1 MDFWRWILDI
11 NGLRSEWEERNW
23 IHYKYTIPFRKNSGK
38 IEKDISFFKKKKI
51 TTKENS
57 EIELR
62 TEIEFRAECK
72 YQEDFIVAL
81 G

>member
-1 MDFWRWILDI
+1 M
-11 NGLRSEWEERNW
+11 N
-23 IHYKYTIPFRKNSGK
+23 
-38 IEKDISFFKKKKI
+38 EKKGTGYNISIQFLFKKILERMRKISLKKN

-62 TEIEFRAECK
+62 TEIEFKAECK

>member
-1 MDFWRWILDI
+1 MSEKKGTGYNISIQFLLKKFWKD
-11 NGLRSEWEERNW
+11 WER
-23 IHYKYTIPFRKNSGK
+23 YL
-38 IEKDISFFKKKKI
+38 FFKKKI

-62 TEIEFRAECK
+62 TEIEFKAECK